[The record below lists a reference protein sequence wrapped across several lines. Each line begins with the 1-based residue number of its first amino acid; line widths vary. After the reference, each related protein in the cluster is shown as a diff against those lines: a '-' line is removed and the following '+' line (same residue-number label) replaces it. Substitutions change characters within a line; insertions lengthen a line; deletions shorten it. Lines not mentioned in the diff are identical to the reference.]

1 MIALGVR
8 LAVAGGRRNAAL
20 LAVTAV
26 AVAAGTVLL
35 LLALCVAPAVQAR
48 ADRTAWLSPLF
59 GPAAAPVVAAD
70 SPVPHTTV
78 MTSRDHFGPWSIDVA
93 ALAGSGPDA
102 PLPPHLSALPAP
114 GQALVS
120 PALAELMADEPE
132 LADRYGQVTGTLDL
146 RALAG
151 PETLLAVRGAQPSD
165 VSYFETAV
173 TAFPT
178 RGDTPDL
185 TPIVRIVLLLAA
197 VALLAPIA
205 LLIAM
210 TTRLTAATRDRRLA
224 ALRLAGATSRQVA
237 QLAAVESALAGV
249 GGVLAGIGLFFTV
262 RPLATGITFYD
273 DEPWFTSDLTPSPLA
288 FAAVLLGVPLVVAA
302 ATQLTLRRV
311 ATSPLGVARRTT
323 GRPVRAWRVLPL
335 AVAVPALVVAF
346 TTEGSRAAIGS
357 GNRSMLLTF
366 GVLLLTLVYA
376 GPWITRACGLLLARS
391 DSPARLLAGRR
402 LADHPSAGF
411 TAVAG
416 VVLAV
421 LITTVFAAT
430 TPAAAESVADTRI
443 SGQHDGTAQVSLTGS
458 TSSAATNTALLRQIR
473 AVPGVRAATLVYTA
487 LVQDGSDPTNAWI
500 GDCGQIQAAI
510 RATGLPCGQAS
521 VLVATNRQ
529 HLVEGGR
536 AVELGNLA
544 AADITAG
551 ADRAAMVDATQ
562 LVPASTVSMPAQ
574 TGIDTPGLIIEPSQ
588 VAGAL
593 AQLRPTLILTA
604 YDTDAAL
611 EQVRSLVQQ
620 RTVSSQIQ
628 TRQTTF
634 DGFSSGARQLY
645 RTLTVAALAVFAV
658 AALGLVIA
666 LAAGLLERRRP
677 FALLRASG
685 TPLQTLR
692 ATTMLEVAVPLLV
705 MATLATVL
713 GALVGHLTI
722 SATGTAQSLP
732 WADLSTPVAA
742 GVGLTLV
749 LVSCAAPLVRRT
761 TSTEETRFD

>member
-1 MIALGVR
+1 MIGLGVR

-26 AVAAGTVLL
+26 AVAAGTALL
-35 LLALCVAPAVQAR
+35 LLALCVAPAIQAR

-78 MTSRDHFGPWSIDVA
+78 MTSRDYYGPWSIDVA
-93 ALAGSGPDA
+93 ALVGSGPDA
-102 PLPPHLSALPAP
+102 PLPPHLTALPAP

-120 PALAELMADEPE
+120 PALAELMAGAPE
-132 LADRYGQVTGTLDL
+132 LAGRYGQVTGTLDP
-146 RALAG
+146 RSLAG
-151 PETLLAVRGAQPSD
+151 PDTLLAVRGAQAAD
-165 VSYFETAV
+165 VSRYESAV

-185 TPIVRIVLLLAA
+185 TPIVRVVLLLAS

-224 ALRLAGATSRQVA
+224 ALRLAGATNKQVA
-237 QLAAVESALAGV
+237 RLAAVESALAGI
-249 GGVLAGIGLFFTV
+249 GGVLAGIALFFTF
-262 RPLATGITFYD
+262 RPLATGVTFYD
-273 DEPWFTSDLTPSPLA
+273 DEPWYPGDLTPSPLG

-311 ATSPLGVARRTT
+311 AASPLGVARRTT

-335 AVAVPALVVAF
+335 VLAVPALVVAF
-346 TTEGSRAAIGS
+346 TTEDSRAAIGS

-366 GVLLLTLVYA
+366 GVLLVTLICA
-376 GPWITRACGLLLARS
+376 GPVITRACGLLLARS

-402 LADHPSAGF
+402 LADNPGAGF

-421 LITTVFAAT
+421 LITTVFTAT
-430 TPAAAESVADTRI
+430 TPAAAESVTDTRI
-443 SGQHDGTAQVSLTGS
+443 SGQQEGTAQVDLSGS
-458 TSSAATNTALLRQIR
+458 TASTATTTALAQDIA
-473 AVPGVRAATLVYTA
+473 AVPGVRAAALVYTA

-500 GDCGQIQAAI
+500 GDCTQIQTAT
-510 RATGLPCGQAS
+510 RATDLPCGQAP
-521 VLVATNRQ
+521 VLVASNRQ
-529 HLVEGGR
+529 HLTASGR
-536 AVELGNLA
+536 TVELGNLPY
-544 AADITAG
+544 ADTTAG
-551 ADRAAMVDATQ
+551 ADPTTTLNAVQLAPDGTATMQ
-562 LVPASTVSMPAQ
+562 AQ
-574 TGIDTPGLIIEPSQ
+574 SGIDTPGLIIDPSQ
-588 VAGAL
+588 VTDAL
-593 AQLRPTLILTA
+593 TQLRPTLILTA

-611 EQVRSLVQQ
+611 EQVRTLVQQ
-620 RTVSSQIQ
+620 RTVNSQIQ
-628 TRQTTF
+628 NRQTTY

-645 RTLTVAALAVFAV
+645 RTLTAASLTVFAV

-685 TPLQTLR
+685 TPLATLR
-692 ATTMLEVAVPLLV
+692 ATAMLEVATPLVV
-705 MATLATVL
+705 MAILATVL

-722 SATGTAQSLP
+722 SATGAAQGLP
-732 WADLSTPVAA
+732 WADLGLPVAA
-742 GVGLTLV
+742 GVGLTLL
-749 LVSCAAPLVRRT
+749 LVGCALPLVRRA
-761 TSTEETRFD
+761 TSSEETRFD

>member
-1 MIALGVR
+1 VITLGVR

-26 AVAAGTVLL
+26 AVAAGTALL
-35 LLALCVAPAVQAR
+35 LLALCVAPAIQAR
-48 ADRTAWLSPLF
+48 ADRTAWLSPIF
-59 GPAAAPVVAAD
+59 GPTAGPVVAAD

-78 MTSRDHFGPWSIDVA
+78 MTTRDYFGRWPIDVA
-93 ALAGSGPDA
+93 ALVGSGPDA
-102 PLPPHLSALPAP
+102 PLPPHLAALPAP
-114 GQALVS
+114 GEALVS
-120 PALAELMADEPE
+120 SALAELMADEPE
-132 LADRYGQVTGTLDL
+132 LAGRYGQVTGTLDPHS
-146 RALAG
+146 LAG
-151 PETLLAVRGAQPSD
+151 PDTLLAVRGARPSD
-165 VSYFETAV
+165 VSFYEPAV

-178 RGDTPDL
+178 RGDTPEL
-185 TPIVRIVLLLAA
+185 TSIVRVVLLLAA
-197 VALLAPIA
+197 VALLGPIA

-224 ALRLAGATSRQVA
+224 ALRLAGATNRQVA
-237 QLAAVESALAGV
+237 QLAAVESTLAGV
-249 GGVLAGIGLFFTV
+249 GGVLAGIGLFFAV

-273 DEPWFTSDLTPSPLA
+273 DEPWFPSDFTPGPVA

-311 ATSPLGVARRTT
+311 AASPLGVARRTT

-335 AVAVPALVVAF
+335 AVAVPALVLAF
-346 TTEGSRAAIGS
+346 TTESSRAVIGS

-366 GVLLLTLVYA
+366 GVLLFTLVYA
-376 GPWITRACGLLLARS
+376 GPWITRACGLVLARS

-402 LADHPSAGF
+402 LADNPGAGF

-443 SGQHDGTAQVSLTGS
+443 SGQQDGTAQVNLGFS
-458 TSSAATNTALLRQIR
+458 TSSTATNTALAQDIQR
-473 AVPGVRAATLVYTA
+473 VPGVRAATLVYVSS
-487 LVQDGSDPTNAWI
+487 VQDGSDPTYAWI
-500 GDCGQIQAAI
+500 GNCEQIQAAT
-510 RATGLPCGQAS
+510 RATGLPCGQAP

-529 HLVEGGR
+529 HLVDGGR
-536 AVELGNLA
+536 TVELGNLT

-551 ADRAAMVDATQ
+551 TDPTSMPNAVSLIPDSTAA
-562 LVPASTVSMPAQ
+562 MPAQ
-574 TGIDTPGLIIEPSQ
+574 TGIDTPGLIVDPGR
-588 VAGAL
+588 VTDVLG
-593 AQLRPTLILTA
+593 QLRPTLILTA

-611 EQVRSLVQQ
+611 EQVRTLVQQ
-620 RTVSSQIQ
+620 RVVGSQIQ
-628 TRQTTF
+628 NRQSTY

-645 RTLTVAALAVFAV
+645 RTLTVAALGVFAV

-685 TPLQTLR
+685 TPLQTLQ
-692 ATTMLEVAVPLLV
+692 ATAMLEVATPLLV
-705 MATLATVL
+705 MAALATVL

-732 WADLSTPVAA
+732 WADLGLPVAG
-742 GVGLTLV
+742 GVVLTLL
-749 LVSCAAPLVRRT
+749 LVSCALPLVRRT